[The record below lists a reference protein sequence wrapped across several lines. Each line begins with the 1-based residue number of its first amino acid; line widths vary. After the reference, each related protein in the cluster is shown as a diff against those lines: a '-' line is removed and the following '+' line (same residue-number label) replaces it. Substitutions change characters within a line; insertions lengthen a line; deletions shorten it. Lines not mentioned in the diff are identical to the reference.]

1 MTQLNKLTLISTVL
15 TIFASGSVRADDLA
29 RFYPEGCYLYAGS
42 SGWNGIEDS
51 FASSPAGKVWSQPR
65 FDGLRGQCEKFAGAL
80 VHLLEPVMKNTRSSG
95 DHSSASTP
103 VFLNA
108 DRLQM
113 IINSMK
119 HGVSIGIPHFD
130 INPMNPELLGY
141 LIIDAGEESQHYR
154 NLVAMLLEG
163 VDLLQEDPHIQTL
176 ADTRWAVATL
186 GTDPPQEVWW
196 GIHQQRLV
204 VASGQRSVEIYLEM
218 CEGQRPSLADSRT
231 YKEGLQRCIGSSRI
245 SASFQFDLPAIFDQ
259 IFGLM
264 DEFGAEAPPG
274 AEKVI
279 DQVTRIGVLHAG
291 VGVIGDDEVTFT
303 SGVSIP
309 VFETVGGGVPLSS
322 EMFSILPQDPFL
334 FFSTTFD
341 APAIFEQIEESIV
354 SLMPEDVKWTVEQSK
369 KTIQALIGTSIED
382 LVAAFGHRIT
392 LFEEPTARGIL
403 PGLVMTLA
411 GADIEQWNRLLVKQL
426 PFLQLFTRSSG
437 IRWSLQTLDLPLR
450 EGQGEP
456 IRYLQTLGL
465 ESPVVPAWTSIG
477 DELVFALHPTVL
489 EQMLHRLE
497 TRGADS
503 GRFQLPTMVAGA
515 TQQSPVGPNGIG
527 MLDAG
532 ALLQWGWPSIVPAI
546 QSISERASLSIDA
559 ASIPPAHI
567 FDEWKM
573 TGAMWIDESGFRSTK
588 TSPLPTGPEFI
599 GGLILGLIS
608 ASADFTRALVETIE
622 TDAVTEQGVPQEST
636 PQESTPQEST
646 PQVDDK
652 PDPPKKETRGE
663 PL

>member
-1 MTQLNKLTLISTVL
+1 MIPLNKLTLIFTVL
-15 TIFASGSVRADDLA
+15 TLFTSGSVRADDLA

-65 FDGLRGQCEKFAGAL
+65 YDGLRGYREEFASTLA
-80 VHLLEPVMKNTRSSG
+80 HLLEPWMKGTRSSDG
-95 DHSSASTP
+95 HSPLSTP

-119 HGVSIGIPHFD
+119 HGVSLGIPHFD
-130 INPMNPELLGY
+130 IDPMNPELLGY

-163 VDLLQEDPHIQTL
+163 NDLLREDPHIQAL

-186 GTDPPQEVWW
+186 DSDPPQEVWW

-218 CEGQRPSLADSRT
+218 CEGQRSSLADSQT
-231 YKEGLQRCIGSSRI
+231 YKKGLQRCIGSSRI

-264 DEFGAEAPPG
+264 DEFGAEIPPE
-274 AEKVI
+274 AEEVI

-303 SGVSIP
+303 SGVSFP
-309 VFETVGGGVPLSS
+309 LFETVGGGVPLSS
-322 EMFSILPQDPFL
+322 EMFSILPEDPFL

-341 APAIFEQIEESIV
+341 GPAIFEQIEEKLV
-354 SLMPEDVKWTVEQSK
+354 SLLTEDVKWKVEQGK
-369 KTIQALIGTSIED
+369 KTFQAMIGTSVED

-392 LFEEPTARGIL
+392 LFEEPTARGII
-403 PGLVMTLA
+403 PGLVLTMA
-411 GADIEQWNRLLVKQL
+411 GADIEQWNRLLAKQL
-426 PFLQLFTRSSG
+426 PLIQLLIRSSG
-437 IRWSLQTLDLPLR
+437 IRCSLQSLDQPLH
-450 EGQGEP
+450 EGQVEP
-456 IRYLQTLGL
+456 IRYLQILGL
-465 ESPVVPAWTSIG
+465 DSPVVPAWTAIG

-489 EQMLHRLE
+489 EQMLHRLR

-515 TQQSPVGPNGIG
+515 TQESSVGPNGIG
-527 MLDAG
+527 ILDAG
-532 ALLQWGWPSIVPAI
+532 ALLQWSWPSIVPAI
-546 QSISERASLSIDA
+546 QSISEQASLSIDA

-567 FDEWKM
+567 FDGWKM
-573 TGAMWIDESGFRSTK
+573 TSAMWIDQSGFRATK

-608 ASADFTRALVETIE
+608 ATADFTREMVETIE
-622 TDAVTEQGVPQEST
+622 TDAVPEQSV
-636 PQESTPQEST
+636 PQEST

-652 PDPPKKETRGE
+652 PDPPKKEIRGE

>member
-1 MTQLNKLTLISTVL
+1 MILLNKLTLIFTVL
-15 TIFASGSVRADDLA
+15 TLFTSGSVRADDLA

-65 FDGLRGQCEKFAGAL
+65 YDGLRRYREKFASTLA
-80 VHLLEPVMKNTRSSG
+80 HLLEPLVKNTRSSDG
-95 DHSSASTP
+95 YPPFSTP

-113 IINSMK
+113 IINSME
-119 HGVSIGIPHFD
+119 HSVSIGIPQFD
-130 INPMNPELLGY
+130 IDPMNPEILGY
-141 LIIDAGEESQHYR
+141 LIIDAGEDAQHYR
-154 NLVAMLLEG
+154 NLVATLLVEN
-163 VDLLQEDPHIQTL
+163 DLLREDPHIQTL

-186 GTDPPQEVWW
+186 DSDPPQEVWW

-218 CEGQRPSLADSRT
+218 CEGQRSSLADSRT
-231 YKEGLQRCIGSSRI
+231 YKGGLQRCIGSSRI
-245 SASFQFDLPAIFDQ
+245 SASFHFDLPAIFDQ
-259 IFGLM
+259 VFGLM
-264 DEFGAEAPPG
+264 DEFGAEIPPE
-274 AEKVI
+274 AEDVI

-303 SGVSIP
+303 SGVSFP
-309 VFETVGGGVPLSS
+309 VFDTVGGGVPLSS
-322 EMFSILPQDPFL
+322 EMFSILPEHPFL

-341 APAIFEQIEESIV
+341 GPAIFEQIEEKLVSI
-354 SLMPEDVKWTVEQSK
+354 LTEDVKWKVEQGK
-369 KTIQALIGTSIED
+369 KTFQAMIGTSVED

-392 LFEEPTARGIL
+392 LFEEPTARGII
-403 PGLVMTLA
+403 PGLVLTMA
-411 GADIEQWNRLLVKQL
+411 GADIEQWNRLLAKQL
-426 PFLQLFTRSSG
+426 PLIQLLIRSSG
-437 IRWSLQTLDLPLR
+437 IQCSLQTLDLPLHDA
-450 EGQGEP
+450 QVEP
-456 IRYLQTLGL
+456 IRYLQIRGL
-465 ESPVVPAWTSIG
+465 DSPVVPAWTAIG

-489 EQMLHRLE
+489 EQMLHRLR

-515 TQQSPVGPNGIG
+515 TQESPIGPNGIG

-532 ALLQWGWPSIVPAI
+532 ALLQWSWPSIVPAI
-546 QSISERASLSIDA
+546 QSISEQASLSIDA

-573 TGAMWIDESGFRSTK
+573 TGAMWIDDSGFRATK

-608 ASADFTRALVETIE
+608 ANADFTREMVETIE
-622 TDAVTEQGVPQEST
+622 TDAVPEQSV
-636 PQESTPQEST
+636 PQEST

>member
-1 MTQLNKLTLISTVL
+1 MIQLNKLTLIFTVL
-15 TIFASGSVRADDLA
+15 TLFTSGSVRADDLA

-65 FDGLRGQCEKFAGAL
+65 YDGLRGYREEFASTLA
-80 VHLLEPVMKNTRSSG
+80 HLLEPWMKGTRSSDG
-95 DHSSASTP
+95 HSPLSTP

-119 HGVSIGIPHFD
+119 HGVSLGIPHFD
-130 INPMNPELLGY
+130 IDPMNPELLGY

-163 VDLLQEDPHIQTL
+163 NDLLREDPHIQAL

-186 GTDPPQEVWW
+186 DSDPPQEVWW

-218 CEGQRPSLADSRT
+218 CEGQRSSLADSQT
-231 YKEGLQRCIGSSRI
+231 YKKGLQRCIGSSRI
-245 SASFQFDLPAIFDQ
+245 SASLQVDLPALFDQ
-259 IFGLM
+259 VFGLM
-264 DEFGAEAPPG
+264 DEFGAEIPP
-274 AEKVI
+274 ETEEVI
-279 DQVTRIGVLHAG
+279 DQITRIGALHAG

-303 SGVSIP
+303 SGVSFP
-309 VFETVGGGVPLSS
+309 LFETVGGGVPLTS
-322 EMFSILPQDPFL
+322 EMFSILPEDPFL

-341 APAIFEQIEESIV
+341 GPAIFEQIEEKLV
-354 SLMPEDVKWTVEQSK
+354 SLLTEDVKWKVEQGK
-369 KTIQALIGTSIED
+369 KTFQAMIGTSVED

-392 LFEEPTARGIL
+392 LFEEPTARGLI
-403 PGLVMTLA
+403 PGLVLTMA
-411 GADIEQWNRLLVKQL
+411 GADIEQWNRLLAKQL
-426 PFLQLFTRSSG
+426 PLIQLLIRSSG
-437 IRWSLQTLDLPLR
+437 IRCSLQSLDQPLH
-450 EGQGEP
+450 EGQVEP
-456 IRYLQTLGL
+456 IRYLQIRGL
-465 ESPVVPAWTSIG
+465 KSPVVPAWTAIG

-489 EQMLHRLE
+489 EQLLHRLE

-515 TQQSPVGPNGIG
+515 TQESSVGPNGIG
-527 MLDAG
+527 ILDAG
-532 ALLQWGWPSIVPAI
+532 ALLQWSWPSIVPAI
-546 QSISERASLSIDA
+546 QSISEQASLSIDA

-567 FDEWKM
+567 FDGWKM
-573 TGAMWIDESGFRSTK
+573 TSAMWIDQSGFRATK

-608 ASADFTRALVETIE
+608 ATADFTHEMVETIE
-622 TDAVTEQGVPQEST
+622 TDAVPEQSV
-636 PQESTPQEST
+636 PQEST

-652 PDPPKKETRGE
+652 PDPPKKEIRGE

>member
-1 MTQLNKLTLISTVL
+1 MIQLNKLTLIFTVL
-15 TIFASGSVRADDLA
+15 TLFTSGSVRADDLA

-65 FDGLRGQCEKFAGAL
+65 YDGLRGYREEFASTLA
-80 VHLLEPVMKNTRSSG
+80 HLLEPWMKGTRSSDG
-95 DHSSASTP
+95 HSPLSTP

-119 HGVSIGIPHFD
+119 HGVSLGIPHFD
-130 INPMNPELLGY
+130 IDPMNPELLGY

-163 VDLLQEDPHIQTL
+163 NDLLREDPHIQAL

-186 GTDPPQEVWW
+186 DSDPPQEVWW

-218 CEGQRPSLADSRT
+218 CEGQRSSLADSQT
-231 YKEGLQRCIGSSRI
+231 YKKGLQRCIGSSRI

-264 DEFGAEAPPG
+264 DEFGAEIPPE
-274 AEKVI
+274 AEEVI

-303 SGVSIP
+303 SGVSFP
-309 VFETVGGGVPLSS
+309 LFETVGGGVPLSS
-322 EMFSILPQDPFL
+322 EMFSILPEDPFL

-341 APAIFEQIEESIV
+341 GPAIFEQIEEKLV
-354 SLMPEDVKWTVEQSK
+354 SLLTEDVKWKVEQGK
-369 KTIQALIGTSIED
+369 KTFQAMIGTSVED

-392 LFEEPTARGIL
+392 LFEEPTARGLI
-403 PGLVMTLA
+403 PGLVLTMA
-411 GADIEQWNRLLVKQL
+411 GADIEQWNRLLAKQL
-426 PFLQLFTRSSG
+426 PLIQLLIRSSG
-437 IRWSLQTLDLPLR
+437 IRCSLQSLDQPLH
-450 EGQGEP
+450 EGQVEP
-456 IRYLQTLGL
+456 IRYLQIRGL
-465 ESPVVPAWTSIG
+465 KSPVVPAWTAIG

-489 EQMLHRLE
+489 EQLLHRLE

-515 TQQSPVGPNGIG
+515 TQESSVGPNGIG
-527 MLDAG
+527 ILDAG
-532 ALLQWGWPSIVPAI
+532 ALLQWSWPSIIPAI
-546 QSISERASLSIDA
+546 QSISEQASLSIDA

-567 FDEWKM
+567 FDGWKM
-573 TGAMWIDESGFRSTK
+573 TSAMWIDQSGFRATK

-608 ASADFTRALVETIE
+608 ATADFTHEMVETIE
-622 TDAVTEQGVPQEST
+622 TDAVPEQSV
-636 PQESTPQEST
+636 PQEST

-652 PDPPKKETRGE
+652 PDPPKKEIRGE